1 MKLWDND
8 LRNKYKK
15 PELHAYYWCFDRCFD
30 YCFTPPKIFEDTVNN
45 VKNATETVVNNVK
58 NATETAV
65 NGAKNATE
73 TASNGVNTAVNG
85 VKNGVNT
92 AGATAG
98 YLAGKATS
106 GIAEKVEDWGNS
118 FGRAM
123 QDVGDFT
130 RTSGI
135 FDALSRATGLKEL
148 AQNVHES
155 WKYGAGLLP
164 EQQVGPSPMPDGDED
179 KGAQTKTETDEAAT
193 TAAGAGAASEREAA
207 NTAKESGVNAAR
219 SGNMAGA
226 NNSAQALTNGLY
238 QAGAAQNA
246 ATQADYRDKIA
257 QADIMDTQA
266 GNMAKGA
273 KLMPWYAG
281 LQGLGQGFNLGML
294 LSDENSKEAPVDGI
308 DDDKLKE
315 AIEQFKSLY
324 AQLQEIKKCQQ

>member
-8 LRNKYKK
+8 LRNVYKK
-15 PELHAYYWCFDRCFD
+15 PELHAYYKCWVNVCW
-30 YCFTPPKIFEDTVNN
+30 KTVEKAKKKVEEAAEKTKEIANTVKTN
-45 VKNATETVVNNVK
+45 VTNFGNDAAALT
-58 NATETAV
+58 
-65 NGAKNATE
+65 GA
-73 TASNGVNTAVNG
+73 
-85 VKNGVNT
+85 
-92 AGATAG
+92 
-98 YLAGKATS
+98 LAGKATS
-106 GIAEKVEDWGNS
+106 GIAEKIEDAGNS

-130 RTSGI
+130 HTSGF
-135 FDALSRATGLKEL
+135 FDWAGNKTGLKQL
-148 AQNVHES
+148 AQNAHDGFL
-155 WKYGAGLLP
+155 YGAGLIP
-164 EQQVGPSPMPDGDED
+164 EEAGPAPMPDGDED
-179 KGAQTKTETDEAAT
+179 KGAQTKAETDKAAAE
-193 TAAGAGAASEREAA
+193 AAGAGAASEREAA
-207 NTAKESGVNAAR
+207 NTARESGVNAAR

-246 ATQADYRDKIA
+246 ATQADYRDKMS

-273 KLMPWYAG
+273 KLQPWNAG
-281 LQGLGQGFNLGML
+281 LQGLGQGFQLGMM

>member
-8 LRNKYKK
+8 LRNVYKK
-15 PELHAYYWCFDRCFD
+15 PELHAYYRCWVNV
-30 YCFTPPKIFEDTVNN
+30 CWKTVEKAKKKVEEAAEKTKEIANTVKTN
-45 VKNATETVVNNVK
+45 VTNFGNDAAALT
-58 NATETAV
+58 
-65 NGAKNATE
+65 GA
-73 TASNGVNTAVNG
+73 
-85 VKNGVNT
+85 
-92 AGATAG
+92 
-98 YLAGKATS
+98 LAGKATS
-106 GIAEKVEDWGNS
+106 GIAEKIEDAGNS

-130 RTSGI
+130 HTSGF
-135 FDALSRATGLKEL
+135 FDWAGNKTGLKQL
-148 AQNVHES
+148 AQNAHDGFL
-155 WKYGAGLLP
+155 YGAGLIP
-164 EQQVGPSPMPDGDED
+164 EEAGPAPMPDGDED
-179 KGAQTKTETDEAAT
+179 KGAQTKAETDKAAAE
-193 TAAGAGAASEREAA
+193 AAGAGAASEREAA
-207 NTAKESGVNAAR
+207 NTARESGVNAAR

-246 ATQADYRDKIA
+246 ATQADYRDKMS

-273 KLMPWYAG
+273 KLMPWAAG
-281 LQGLGQGFNLGML
+281 LQGAGQGLMLGL

>member
-8 LRNKYKK
+8 LRNVYKK
-15 PELHAYYWCFDRCFD
+15 PELHAYYRC
-30 YCFTPPKIFEDTVNN
+30 YVN
-45 VKNATETVVNNVK
+45 VCWKAVEKAKKKVEEATEKTKEIANTVKTNVT
-58 NATETAV
+58 NFGNDAAALT
-65 NGAKNATE
+65 GA
-73 TASNGVNTAVNG
+73 
-85 VKNGVNT
+85 
-92 AGATAG
+92 
-98 YLAGKATS
+98 LAGKATS
-106 GIAEKVEDWGNS
+106 GIAEKIEDAGNS

-130 RTSGI
+130 HTSGF
-135 FDALSRATGLKEL
+135 FDWAGNKTGLKQL
-148 AQNVHES
+148 AQNAHDGFL
-155 WKYGAGLLP
+155 YGAGLIP
-164 EQQVGPSPMPDGDED
+164 EEAGPAPMPDGDED
-179 KGAQTKTETDEAAT
+179 KGAQTKAETDKAAAE
-193 TAAGAGAASEREAA
+193 AAGAGAASEREAA
-207 NTAKESGVNAAR
+207 NTARESGVNAAR

-246 ATQADYRDKIA
+246 ATQADYRDKMS

-273 KLMPWYAG
+273 KLMPWAAG
-281 LQGLGQGFNLGML
+281 LQGAGQGLMLGL

>member
-8 LRNKYKK
+8 LRNIYKQ
-15 PELHAYYWCFDRCFD
+15 PELNAYYCWIDVCWRGIEEARKKAEELVDAAKEKGR
-30 YCFTPPKIFEDTVNN
+30 EL
-45 VKNATETVVNNVK
+45 AT
-58 NATETAV
+58 
-65 NGAKNATE
+65 
-73 TASNGVNTAVNG
+73 
-85 VKNGVNT
+85 T
-92 AGATAG
+92 AGALTGA
-98 YLAGKATS
+98 ATS
-106 GIAEKVEDWGNS
+106 GIAEKIEDAGNS

-123 QDVGDFT
+123 QDIGDFT
-130 RTSGI
+130 HTSDFFNWAGNRTGI
-135 FDALSRATGLKEL
+135 LPLARDIHTGF
-148 AQNVHES
+148 Q
-155 WKYGAGLLP
+155 YGAGLLP
-164 EQQVGPSPMPDGDED
+164 EGGAPAPMPDGDED

-207 NTAKESGVNAAR
+207 NSARESGVNSAR

-257 QADIMDTQA
+257 QADIMDTKA

-273 KLMPWYAG
+273 KLMPWNAG

>member
-15 PELHAYYWCFDRCFD
+15 PELHAYYWCWDRCFD
-30 YCFTPPKIFEDTVNN
+30 YCFTPPKIIEDLGNGI
-45 VKNATETVVNNVK
+45 KNATED
-58 NATETAV
+58 AV
-65 NGAKNATE
+65 NGAKKIAE
-73 TASNGVNTAVNG
+73 TASNGVNTATNAVANGVNTATNG

-106 GIAEKVEDWGNS
+106 GIAEKAEDWGNS

-130 RTSGI
+130 HTSGI
-135 FDALSRATGLKEL
+135 FDALGRSTGLKDL
-148 AQNVHES
+148 GQTIHES

-164 EQQVGPSPMPDGDED
+164 EGGAPAPMPDGDED
-179 KGAQTKTETDEAAT
+179 KGAQTKAETDEAAT

-207 NTAKESGVNAAR
+207 NTARESGVNAAR

-246 ATQADYRDKIA
+246 ATQADYRDKMS

-273 KLMPWYAG
+273 KLMPWNAG
-281 LQGLGQGFNLGML
+281 LQGLGQGFQLGMM

>member
-8 LRNKYKK
+8 LRNIYKQ
-15 PELHAYYWCFDRCFD
+15 PELNAYYCWIDVCPDFCW
-30 YCFTPPKIFEDTVNN
+30 KAI
-45 VKNATETVVNNVK
+45 
-58 NATETAV
+58 ETAKE
-65 NGAKNATE
+65 NLTNFGNQAAT
-73 TASNGVNTAVNG
+73 V
-85 VKNGVNT
+85 
-92 AGATAG
+92 AG
-98 YLAGKATS
+98 YGAGKFLEDF
-106 GIAEKVEDWGNS
+106 AEKIEDYGNS

-123 QDVGDFT
+123 QDIGDT
-130 RTSGI
+130 TGTSGF
-135 FDALSRATGLKEL
+135 FDAVGNRTGLKQL
-148 AQNVHES
+148 GQNIHNGFL
-155 WKYGAGLLP
+155 YGSGLLEEP
-164 EQQVGPSPMPDGDED
+164 KPPVLPDGDKN
-179 KGAQTKTETDEAAT
+179 KGAETKAETDKAAAE
-193 TAAGAGAASEREAA
+193 AAGAGAGAEREAA

-219 SGNMAGA
+219 AGNMAGA

-246 ATQADYRDKIA
+246 ATQADYRDKMA

-273 KLMPWYAG
+273 KLMPWDAG
-281 LQGLGQGFNLGML
+281 LQGLGQGFQLGMM

>member
-8 LRNKYKK
+8 LRNIYKK
-15 PELHAYYWCFDRCFD
+15 PELHAYYRCWVDF
-30 YCFTPPKIFEDTVNN
+30 CWK
-45 VKNATETVVNNVK
+45 AL
-58 NATETAV
+58 ETAKENV
-65 NGAKNATE
+65 TNA
-73 TASNGVNTAVNG
+73 VNTAKENVTNFG
-85 VKNGVNT
+85 NQT
-92 AGATAG
+92 AALTGA
-98 YLAGKATS
+98 LAGKATS
-106 GIAEKVEDWGNS
+106 GIAEKIEDAGNS

-123 QDVGDFT
+123 QDIGDKT
-130 RTSGI
+130 GTSGF
-135 FDALSRATGLKEL
+135 FDAVGNRTGLKQL
-148 AQNVHES
+148 GQNIHNGFL
-155 WKYGAGLLP
+155 YGAGLIP
-164 EQQVGPSPMPDGDED
+164 EEAGPASMPDGDED
-179 KGAQTKTETDEAAT
+179 KGAQTKAETDKAAAE
-193 TAAGAGAASEREAA
+193 AAGAGAGAERESA

-219 SGNMAGA
+219 AGNMAGA

-246 ATQADYRDKIA
+246 ATQADYRDKMA

-273 KLMPWYAG
+273 KLMPWAAG
-281 LQGLGQGFNLGML
+281 LQGLGQGLTLGL